1 MAVRQKG
8 GRADASLKKEKRKTF
23 LFFAAFL
30 LGAAFLLVGIF
41 RGEVAV
47 VLKKAVYICLE
58 CIGIG

>member
-1 MAVRQKG
+1 MGTKQKT
-8 GRADASLKKEKRKTF
+8 AKTKS
-23 LFFAAFL
+23 AFL
-30 LGAAFLLVGIF
+30 WLLPLFLGIAFILLGVY